1 MPELLPYAPAPPR
14 PRGLLAWFAP
24 DPPAS
29 VRLSDPATI
38 EHGFFRGR
46 VSVLTWA
53 TLGYA
58 LFYFVRKNLSVAMP
72 VLGAELGIGKD
83 GLGLFITLH
92 GIIYGLSKF
101 ANGFLGDRVNARK
114 FMAIG
119 LILSALTNVVFGFT
133 SIAVIMGIVWMFNGW
148 FQGMGFPPCAR
159 LMTHWFPPKRLAT
172 MMSLWNTSHSIGAFT
187 VLVLCGYLVEHTSW
201 RMCFFVPAALALA
214 CAVVMLLTLPDTP
227 ASVGLPDVEGT
238 TKAAGDAQPTD
249 DVTDDVQ
256 SAAAFR
262 SFVRTHVF
270 GNKYIW
276 IIAAANFF
284 VYSVRYAI
292 LDWGPTFLSEAKGI
306 KLSKAAWMVGGF
318 ELSGIVG
325 MLLTGWITDKVFGGR
340 GARTCMLSMVGCVG
354 ALLLLWRFPGESAW
368 TYTGILCLG
377 GFFVYG
383 PQALVGISVAN
394 LATKRA
400 AATAVGLTGIFG
412 YASSVLSGWGLGL
425 LVKNYGWDAGF
436 MSMFFA
442 GISGTILF
450 ALAWPARAH
459 GYAEEVRG

>member
-133 SIAVIMGIVWMFNGW
+133 SIAVIMGVVWMLNGW

-201 RMCFFVPAALALA
+201 RMCFFVPAALAIA
-214 CAVVMLLTLPDTP
+214 CAIVMLLTLRIHRRRSACPMWKGRRKPP
-227 ASVGLPDVEGT
+227 ATRDRRT
-238 TKAAGDAQPTD
+238 TSRTTCNPRRRFG
-249 DVTDDVQ
+249 
-256 SAAAFR
+256 R
-262 SFVRTHVF
+262 SCGRT
-270 GNKYIW
+270 
-276 IIAAANFF
+276 
-284 VYSVRYAI
+284 S
-292 LDWGPTFLSEAKGI
+292 
-306 KLSKAAWMVGGF
+306 
-318 ELSGIVG
+318 
-325 MLLTGWITDKVFGGR
+325 
-340 GARTCMLSMVGCVG
+340 
-354 ALLLLWRFPGESAW
+354 
-368 TYTGILCLG
+368 
-377 GFFVYG
+377 
-383 PQALVGISVAN
+383 
-394 LATKRA
+394 LATS
-400 AATAVGLTGIFG
+400 TSG
-412 YASSVLSGWGLGL
+412 SSPPP
-425 LVKNYGWDAGF
+425 
-436 MSMFFA
+436 
-442 GISGTILF
+442 T
-450 ALAWPARAH
+450 
-459 GYAEEVRG
+459 